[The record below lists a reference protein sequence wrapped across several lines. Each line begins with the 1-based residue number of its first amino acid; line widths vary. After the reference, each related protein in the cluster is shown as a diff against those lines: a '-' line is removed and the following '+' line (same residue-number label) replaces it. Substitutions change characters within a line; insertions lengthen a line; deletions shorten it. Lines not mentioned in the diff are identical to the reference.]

1 MAAEALQAINRILQ
15 YNQQRDQT
23 KVQEALGFMEMAQQR
38 QFKEIELQLK
48 KEEMGS
54 MERYRQD
61 QIDIEKD
68 KLFYEK
74 PHIWA
79 EKIGEGYKNE

>member
-38 QFKEIELQLK
+38 QFNENELQ
-48 KEEMGS
+48 
-54 MERYRQD
+54 
-61 QIDIEKD
+61 
-68 KLFYEK
+68 
-74 PHIWA
+74 
-79 EKIGEGYKNE
+79 